1 MIKLKDI
8 IGLPS
13 LQYHVDNRLSLHE
26 NVYRYSSNNFISL
39 FTEARDAW
47 RDGLI
52 ELNAQ
57 DINLIETTDIGLYG
71 EYNGQRVPLDL
82 PMLDEQGADTSWE
95 DEDGNKITLEDILDM
110 TKNVP
115 QKDYPTEKLAK
126 IVLNWDNNPEEVE
139 RIDQVEISKQYPI
152 LIMADEAGKI
162 QWILDGNHR
171 AQKALRSKSETIP
184 AKIIKPSMLDAKS
197 KKVLLDIP
205 MLEGEVDYEKEK
217 TWKIQDKFPIKV
229 TARKGWSGNYYT
241 IKPKPMNI
249 SYDAFM
255 DLGSGGNVAYTS
267 YDYTTGEAL
276 WTSDSLEQIKQ
287 WEEDNQDKI
296 KVIYP
301 NNIRES
307 YDYDEVAQSEFGMDY
322 DQLGSGEKE
331 WVRDEIDNM
340 SMNEDRKYN
349 QEELLRLDLIA
360 RRRFDCDY
368 EKCNDDQKTAVLKD
382 KSKVG
387 VKEAKY
393 KGKDVP
399 LNKPKRG
406 GSKKFFVYTKNKKG
420 NVVKVSFGGTT
431 GLSVKIKEKGARA
444 SFAARHKCA
453 TKKDKTK
460 PGYWSCNVGRYWKS
474 LGGAK
479 NFSGYW

>member
-82 PMLDEQGADTSWE
+82 PMLDEQGADTSWDDGE
-95 DEDGNKITLEDILDM
+95 GNKITLQDILDM
-110 TKNVP
+110 TKNIP
-115 QKDYPTEKLAK
+115 QKEYPTEKLAK
-126 IVLNWDNNPEEVE
+126 IVLNWDDNPEEID
-139 RIDQVEISKQYPI
+139 RISQVEISKQYPI
-152 LIMADEAGKI
+152 LIMADESGKI
-162 QWILDGNHR
+162 KWILDGNHR

-184 AKIIKPSMLDAKS
+184 AKIIKPSNLDAKA

-340 SMNEDRKYN
+340 SMNESLNEKEGVPHYTKDGKEWKGKLHKMPDGSLMSGNPHDEGGSGADGKSEKLYHKD
-349 QEELLRLDLIA
+349 DLNE
-360 RRRFDCDY
+360 DENPCWKGY
-368 EKCNDDQKTAVLKD
+368 EMVGMKTKNGKEVPNCVPKN
-382 KSKVG
+382 
-387 VKEAKY
+387 EAKVNE
-393 KGKDVP
+393 GGGCGCGC
-399 LNKPKRG
+399 G
-406 GSKKFFVYTKNKKG
+406 GSKKK
-420 NVVKVSFGGTT
+420 
-431 GLSVKIKEKGARA
+431 
-444 SFAARHKCA
+444 
-453 TKKDKTK
+453 
-460 PGYWSCNVGRYWKS
+460 
-474 LGGAK
+474 
-479 NFSGYW
+479 